1 MEALNAV
8 RSIETQTPEA
18 VLNLNKVRSE
28 SGAANNTSKEK
39 PNGAPRGDPKEF
51 GQGNQPKIERVA
63 QAMENYVD
71 SLERDLKIQVHKG
84 TGTIM
89 VKVISKENGKVIR
102 EIPAEEILNL
112 AEKMESMVGGLVDR
126 NA

>member
-84 TGTIM
+84 TGDIM
-89 VKVISKENGKVIR
+89 VSVISKEDGKTIR
-102 EIPAEEILNL
+102 EIPPEELLDL
-112 AEKMESMVGGLVDR
+112 AARMEEMTGVIV
-126 NA
+126 NEFV